1 MPCGL
6 HRTYGAHHLHFITCS
21 CYRRLPFLRTA
32 RTRDRFLSILEETRR
47 LAQAFDL
54 AGHSQHN
61 GCAVLRVLCEGRETE
76 MPDRTVDHA
85 TLRQG
90 RGKVWG
96 VAKGKGPGSIQPTPL
111 ANAPE

>member
-76 MPDRTVDHA
+76 MAERTVAHA
-85 TLRQG
+85 TLRQA
-90 RGKVWG
+90 REDVW
-96 VAKGKGPGSIQPTPL
+96 VVKRNMSGSIRT
-111 ANAPE
+111 